1 MVEKFAVIGLG
12 QFGRA
17 ICKKLSEKG
26 AEVIA
31 IDIDEDRVDEIKDI
45 VSYAVQLDSTDKGAL
60 ESQNIGDMDAVIVS
74 IGHNFEAMLL
84 TTVKLLEMG
93 VKRLVARTQGET
105 QRKILEKMGVTEIL
119 SPEEEV
125 GINIAERLMNPSM
138 LMCMPLPDNYEIV
151 EITAPKSVIGR
162 SIKDL
167 GLVAKYR
174 LNLVTLIESNDDKEL
189 HIKGVIEDDEIIQS
203 NHVLVVFGQTKDVER
218 FIDINV

>member
-31 IDIDEDRVDEIKDI
+31 IDIDEDRVDEIKDN

-151 EITAPKSVIGR
+151 EITAPKSIIGR

>member
-31 IDIDEDRVDEIKDI
+31 IDIDEDRVDEIKDN

-189 HIKGVIEDDEIIQS
+189 HIKGVVEDDEIIQS

>member
-1 MVEKFAVIGLG
+1 
-12 QFGRA
+12 
-17 ICKKLSEKG
+17 
-26 AEVIA
+26 
-31 IDIDEDRVDEIKDI
+31 
-45 VSYAVQLDSTDKGAL
+45 
-60 ESQNIGDMDAVIVS
+60 
-74 IGHNFEAMLL
+74 
-84 TTVKLLEMG
+84 MG

-167 GLVAKYR
+167 GLVTKYR

-189 HIKGVIEDDEIIQS
+189 HIKGVVEDDEIIQS
-203 NHVLVVFGQTKDVER
+203 NYVLVVFGQTKDVER